1 MEHLM
6 IDLETL
12 GTKPGS
18 VILSIS
24 AVAFDIKTGKTDSL
38 FHQKIDVY
46 DSEKQGLKIQVDTF
60 LWWLNQS
67 KDAQNTLINGTH
79 LKLRNTIIQ
88 FHKFVYDWTSND
100 VKVWG
105 NSARF
110 DLGILQAA
118 FDLFGYDLP
127 WKPQNERDVR
137 TLVSFAPEIK
147 KETKFEGI
155 PHYGIDDC
163 KHQIKYCS
171 KIYQKLNL
179 SKNA

>member
-1 MEHLM
+1 M

-24 AVAFDIKTGKTDSL
+24 AVAFDINTGESL
-38 FHQKIDVY
+38 DIFHQNIDVN
-46 DSEKQGLKIQVDTF
+46 DSIKQGLKVDIETI
-60 LWWLNQS
+60 LWWFKQP
-67 KDAQNTLINGTH
+67 KEAQNKIIEHTGH
-79 LKLRNTIIQ
+79 KLRNTLVRFWQ
-88 FHKFVYDWTSND
+88 FVHDYTSND
-100 VKVWG
+100 VKVWA

-110 DLGILQAA
+110 DLGILQSA
-118 FDLFGYDLP
+118 FDLYNFDLP
-127 WKPQNERDVR
+127 WKHQNERDVR

-147 KETKFEGI
+147 KQTEFEGI

-171 KIYQKLNL
+171 KIYQTLKTDI
-179 SKNA
+179 